1 MLTVLKTN
9 DRALAER
16 LRKMDDVVDDLY
28 TAVKLYLTQISRE
41 ALEETRGPA
50 LDGHRVLH
58 DQHGAGRRHRRAHH
72 HRLEDKKI
80 DKGRNFSEAGM
91 AEICDLHARL
101 IANLRLGLSVFLN
114 GDLKSAQELLAQKV
128 LFRDLER
135 AYADSHLARLAENTQ
150 DSIETSSLHLDLISD
165 MKRINSHISS
175 IAYPILEQAG
185 VLAKTRLK
193 EPEPVPARG
202 SLTCRRCRRPNSLSP
217 SRSRCSARGSCT
229 RAGTRCSS
237 PRPAAIRCSTP
248 PRWSRVP
255 ASGASWSF
263 RSSAF
268 RTPPRGCSCCCPWSI
283 HWAYYVTLAHAYRTG
298 DLSFAY
304 PLMRGTAPLLATLLG
319 IVFLREWPTP
329 QVALGIV
336 LICAGI
342 VSIAFV
348 GRNPHPRAAVMF
360 ALANAAIIAVYTLI
374 DGAGARASGTPA
386 SYAVWLTFL
395 EAVPFL
401 CWIRV
406 AARPR
411 GRRLR
416 RRAAGAAGLLGGA
429 ASLGAYAIVL
439 WAMTRAPI
447 AAVAALRETSVLFAA
462 LIGALW
468 LKEGF
473 GWPRLAGAASVV
485 VGVAALK
492 L

>member
-41 ALEETRGPA
+41 ALEEA
-50 LDGHRVLH
+50 E
-58 DQHGAGRRHRRAHH
+58 GRRWTDIVSFTINMEQVGDIVERIIIE
-72 HRLEDKKI
+72 LEEKKI

-165 MKRINSHISS
+165 MKRINSHISLDRLS
-175 IAYPILEQAG
+175 DPRAG
-185 VLAKTRLK
+185 RR
-193 EPEPVPARG
+193 AREDAPQG
-202 SLTCRRCRRPNSLSP
+202 
-217 SRSRCSARGSCT
+217 ART
-229 RAGTRCSS
+229 RARCARVLPSNARTGRFAPHRS
-237 PRPAAIRCSTP
+237 MPATELTLAVTLAVLGAGLLHAGWNALLKSAPGGDPLLDTAT
-248 PRWSRVP
+248 VV
-255 ASGASWSF
+255 AGSGVWGFVVIPFVGFPDAAAWMFMLLSV
-263 RSSAF
+263 A
-268 RTPPRGCSCCCPWSI
+268 I

-304 PLMRGTAPLLATLLG
+304 PLMRGTAPLIATLLS

-342 VSIAFV
+342 VGIAFV
-348 GRNPHPRAAVMF
+348 GPQSA
-360 ALANAAIIAVYTLI
+360 
-374 DGAGARASGTPA
+374 PA
-386 SYAVWLTFL
+386 
-395 EAVPFL
+395 
-401 CWIRV
+401 
-406 AARPR
+406 
-411 GRRLR
+411 GRRDVRARER
-416 RRAAGAAGLLGGA
+416 RDHRRLHAGRRRRRAGGGQRRRATRCGSRFSRPFRSSAGSGGSAAATPSPTSRAAGAAA
-429 ASLGAYAIVL
+429 
-439 WAMTRAPI
+439 
-447 AAVAALRETSVLFAA
+447 
-462 LIGALW
+462 
-468 LKEGF
+468 
-473 GWPRLAGAASVV
+473 
-485 VGVAALK
+485 
-492 L
+492 